1 MTDITKL
8 TGYMKKIEQLEK
20 DIQKKEGMLQSNID
34 SLCEEL
40 DIKDPKSPKKL
51 IAEVKKRTKA
61 LEIKIE
67 KNEVIFEELMSE
79 ISEVMDNY
87 EQD

>member
-1 MTDITKL
+1 MTDIAKL

-51 IAEVKKRTKA
+51 IAEVKKRTKGKRSI
-61 LEIKIE
+61 LE
-67 KNEVIFEELMSE
+67 N
-79 ISEVMDNY
+79 
-87 EQD
+87 